1 MRAVLKFEL
10 PEEKYDFQ
18 CAVKGAAWKG
28 LVNDLDETLRQELR
42 HGEHDGAYNEAL
54 EYVRRVIVNEC
65 QNKDLNLLE

>member
-1 MRAVLKFEL
+1 MKAVLKFEL

-18 CAVKGAAWKG
+18 SAVKGAAWKG
-28 LVNDLDETLRQELR
+28 LVNDLDENLRQELR

>member
-1 MRAVLKFEL
+1 MKAVLKFEL

-18 CAVKGAAWKG
+18 SAVKGAAWKG
-28 LVNDLDETLRQELR
+28 LVNDLDENLRQELK

-65 QNKDLNLLE
+65 LNRDLNLLD